1 MSFIAKNHEQSGFTS
16 PLPTPYWSAIQS
28 SCVSRTVST
37 DSNKQPNSSRSNSSE
52 EGVVE
57 GSKKPTTVDLSD
69 VVAKVR
75 NHLKNSSFGCAKY
88 SQVGGF
94 NYTQVRERL
103 REPSRTKFDRD
114 TDQYGVPSDIRRYS
128 EPTSSRQHKY
138 ILMQNGN
145 ALHSLHYTKTK
156 SFTEDMPTV
165 HVPLLYTS
173 DAFKRLSS
181 NTEPIS
187 TYDVNMGHPAGRS
200 CLEGFTFRVWC
211 AISAAI
217 GWIFANCAGGTPTAT
232 TERKWNGAGLLETF
246 L

>member
-1 MSFIAKNHEQSGFTS
+1 MPFIARNHEQSCFTS
-16 PLPTPYWSAIQS
+16 PLPTPYWSAMQS
-28 SCVSRTVST
+28 ACVSRTVST
-37 DSNKQPNSSRSNSSE
+37 DSKQPNSSRSNSSE
-52 EGVVE
+52 EEVVE

-75 NHLKNSSFGCAKY
+75 NHLNNPSFGCAKY
-88 SQVGGF
+88 SQVGDYGF
-94 NYTQVRERL
+94 NYIPIRERL
-103 REPSRTKFDRD
+103 REQSRTKFDHD
-114 TDQYGVPSDIRRYS
+114 TDRYDDHSDIRKYS
-128 EPTSSRQHKY
+128 EPPSSRQLKY

-145 ALHSLHYTKTK
+145 ALHSCHTKTK

-165 HVPLLYTS
+165 HVPPLDTA
-173 DAFKRLSS
+173 DAFNRLSS
-181 NTEPIS
+181 NTES
-187 TYDVNMGHPAGRS
+187 TPSYDVNMGHPVGRS

-217 GWIFANCAGGTPTAT
+217 GWILATCAGGTPTPT